1 MLDFILLG
9 EFVRSEYSNVG
20 IFKIFDYLGS
30 SIDFKP
36 TEGPTMRVTNHVCF
50 IVCLAFLGVFCGLHS
65 GAIAPLV
72 ASGLPESQLGVQGN
86 VSNRS
91 LPNVVIIYADDLGFG
106 DLSTLNPKA
115 AYQTPRLDSM
125 ASEGIKFLDA
135 HSPCTICS
143 PSRYGLLSGQLVCRT
158 GRRPTAFEGP
168 GGPSYLAPD
177 KLTIA
182 QMLQQRGYR
191 TGVFGKW
198 HVGLTWLD
206 KDGNRL
212 AGGFETPLL
221 IDYAK
226 STPLVDGPNARGFDE
241 SFVTPNCPTTDP
253 LYVYIENGMVDV
265 PATKRHRSDTLENL
279 GGKWRWDNDE
289 GWMAEGYRFVDADL
303 LFYEKTE
310 EFIRSHCE
318 ETPGKPF
325 FAILSTQIAHAPV
338 LPAEEFRQSTQ
349 AGPRG
354 DFVRELDTI
363 TGRLLDLLKELKID
377 ENTLVIFNADNGAET
392 LHMHWMR
399 TDYNHDPAGGFR
411 GMKRDGWEGGHHV
424 PLIARWPQKI
434 PAGQVSRQMIN
445 TTDIFATLAS
455 IVDFELPDDVA
466 VDSFD
471 MSPVLLG
478 QQPEE
483 QAVRPHM
490 LTQSFRGEF
499 QLRVG
504 KWKFLNHAGSGGNDY
519 SRGELRK
526 YALPEQ
532 NSNLRGQLYNLEED
546 PGETV
551 NLYEIERERRESME
565 RLLGELT
572 VSVASVKGVDVGV
585 PSDKG
590 GRTAPLGRKPR
601 KWD

>member
-1 MLDFILLG
+1 MRKSNSMCSTLCWVLL
-9 EFVRSEYSNVG
+9 S
-20 IFKIFDYLGS
+20 
-30 SIDFKP
+30 
-36 TEGPTMRVTNHVCF
+36 
-50 IVCLAFLGVFCGLHS
+50 AFWGLES
-65 GAIAPLV
+65 GAIGQSV
-72 ASGLPESQLGVQGN
+72 VTVLPENQLSIQGEA
-86 VSNRS
+86 SLRS
-91 LPNVVIIYADDLGFG
+91 SPNVVIIYADDLGFG
-106 DLSTLNPKA
+106 DLSTFNPKA
-115 AYQTPRLDSM
+115 AYETPRLDSM

-177 KLTIA
+177 KLTVA

-198 HVGLTWLD
+198 HLGLTWFD

-212 AGGFETPLL
+212 AGGFQTPLL

-241 SFVTPNCPTTDP
+241 SFITPNCPTTDP
-253 LYVYIENGMVDV
+253 LYVYIENGMVNV

-279 GGKWRWDNDE
+279 EGKWRWDNDE

-310 EFIRSHCE
+310 EFIRSHRE
-318 ETPGKPF
+318 KTPDKPF
-325 FAILSTQIAHAPV
+325 FAVLSTQIAHAPV

-392 LHMHWMR
+392 LHTHWMR

-424 PLIARWPQKI
+424 PMIVRWPQKI

-455 IVDFELPDDVA
+455 VVDFELPDDVA

-471 MSPVLLG
+471 MLPVLLG
-478 QQPEE
+478 KQPED
-483 QAVRPHM
+483 QSVRPHM
-490 LTQSFRGEF
+490 VTQSFRGEF

-504 KWKFLNHAGSGGNDY
+504 KWKLLNHVGSGGNDY
-519 SRGELRK
+519 SRGELRN
-526 YALPEQ
+526 YALTEQ
-532 NSNLRGQLYNLEED
+532 NPNLRGQLYNLEED
-546 PGETV
+546 PGETM

-572 VSVASVKGVDVGV
+572 VPVASANGQDAGEPNTKA
-585 PSDKG
+585 
-590 GRTAPLGRKPR
+590 GRTAPLGRKPM
-601 KWD
+601 K